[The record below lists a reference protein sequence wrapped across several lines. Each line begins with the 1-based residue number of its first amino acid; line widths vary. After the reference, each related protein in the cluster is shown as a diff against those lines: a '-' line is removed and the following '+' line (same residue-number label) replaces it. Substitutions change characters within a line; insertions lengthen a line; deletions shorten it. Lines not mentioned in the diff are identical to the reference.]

1 MAYTPLEKG
10 NLAKNRCLSEM
21 GIKYGKTAAQ
31 IALNWL
37 IWKEN
42 VVAIPKAINKDHIK
56 ENFGA
61 MGWRLSEE
69 EYEAALRCI

>member
-1 MAYTPLEKG
+1 MEKPLP
-10 NLAKNRCLSEM
+10 
-21 GIKYGKTAAQ
+21 Q
-31 IALNWL
+31 VALNWL

-42 VVAIPKAINKDHIK
+42 VVAIPKATNKDHIK